1 MPSDGLTVS
10 RLDSIQM
17 NRTVKILLLIFFQIS
32 AVQFL
37 SAKENTALKVS
48 GGPSAGLNY
57 SNFIVPDLGPSHSIM
72 QPGFKAGG
80 FIDLGISDLF
90 SVQFELHV
98 IHCSSDFK
106 YGGNTGVFRYWGIR
120 VPIYAMFHFHIAEA
134 GAINAG
140 IGPFSD
146 FGTYA
151 KYTENG
157 IVHNI
162 FDRDKETGL
171 STMRDNYSGFSV
183 KAGYEFRCGLQINFV
198 YQASITNVLDPNTVS
213 VRMYPQE
220 FSLELAWRF

>member
-1 MPSDGLTVS
+1 MS
-10 RLDSIQM
+10 RS
-17 NRTVKILLLIFFQIS
+17 VKIFLLIFFQIS

-37 SAKENTALKVS
+37 SAKENTTLKVS
-48 GGPSAGLNY
+48 GGPSVGLNY

-90 SVQFELHV
+90 SVQFELNIV
-98 IHCSSDFK
+98 HCASDFT
-106 YGGNTGVFRYWGIR
+106 YGVNTGEFRYWGLRI
-120 VPIYAMFHFHIAEA
+120 PIYAMLHFGIAGA

-151 KYTENG
+151 RYTENG

-162 FDRDKETGL
+162 FERDKETGL

-183 KAGYEFRCGLQINFV
+183 KAGYELRSGLQINIV
-198 YQASITNVLDPNTVS
+198 CQTSITNVLDPNTVS